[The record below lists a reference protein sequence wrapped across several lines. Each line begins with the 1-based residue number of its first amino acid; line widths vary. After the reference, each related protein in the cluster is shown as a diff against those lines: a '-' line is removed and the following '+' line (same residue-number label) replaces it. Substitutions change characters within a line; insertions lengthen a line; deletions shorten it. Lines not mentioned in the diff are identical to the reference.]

1 MWRDVARMRS
11 TDDARR
17 SPAVGTPLEA
27 RHPARAGVIAP
38 APPRGDAK
46 WSNEAYRQFT
56 GWPCASTRRCRVSV
70 YTVPMR
76 VLGALLARGTAAT
89 AAQGGERQL
98 VVIAPC
104 QRVSVLWWIN
114 SEGNRPLVFD
124 G

>member
-1 MWRDVARMRS
+1 
-11 TDDARR
+11 
-17 SPAVGTPLEA
+17 
-27 RHPARAGVIAP
+27 
-38 APPRGDAK
+38 
-46 WSNEAYRQFT
+46 
-56 GWPCASTRRCRVSV
+56 
-70 YTVPMR
+70 MR

-104 QRVSVLWWIN
+104 QRVSVHWWIN